1 MGVPKGLEPTG
12 VILADKPAGP
22 SSFAI
27 VARVRGRTG
36 AKTGHAGTL
45 DPFATGL
52 LILLS
57 GRATS
62 LQDRFMKLD
71 KRYLTEIDLHGRT
84 TTGDPEG
91 EPLDEQEPPTAD
103 ELEDALDACAARS
116 SCRSLPR
123 PPSRSTA
130 SGPIGSTAAGSR
142 SRCPPGR
149 CASTSSSSWPTRTAS
164 RASTCS
170 SARAPTSARS
180 PTRSA
185 ATAHPAPHRDRAVRG
200 RGGGRARA
208 CSRSRRRCRDWRSSV
223 RIAHAPT
230 QLERRPR
237 AVAIGTFD
245 GVHRGHLS
253 VLRTV
258 DSGLDPTVIT
268 LEPHPRIA
276 LGNRVEL
283 ITTLERRLELL
294 AEAGIA
300 ETLVAA
306 FTPEFMRLSPDQF
319 VATYLTSI
327 GAEAVA
333 VGNDFRF
340 GHKRSGTVE
349 TLIAAGPRAA
359 RRRRGRGCLVDR
371 CPGRSA
377 PGGARRGRAMLGRPF
392 ELDGIVVAGDQRGGT
407 LGYPTANIALG
418 PDLLCP
424 RYGIYAGAALDHR
437 AAVSIGTNPH
447 YGGTERR
454 IEPYLLDFD
463 GDLYGKRLVV
473 ELWERLRD
481 EQAFESEAALVAADR
496 PRRRGDAGRRAAG
509 LARAAAD
516 EDRLRAV
523 LVRRVARDDA
533 YGEPGLFEK
542 VQPRVLGE
550 EPDDMV
556 VVDEPRGCPG
566 SWSTTA

>member
-1 MGVPKGLEPTG
+1 M
-12 VILADKPAGP
+12 
-22 SSFAI
+22 
-27 VARVRGRTG
+27 
-36 AKTGHAGTL
+36 
-45 DPFATGL
+45 
-52 LILLS
+52 
-57 GRATS
+57 
-62 LQDRFMKLD
+62 
-71 KRYLTEIDLHGRT
+71 
-84 TTGDPEG
+84 
-91 EPLDEQEPPTAD
+91 
-103 ELEDALDACAARS
+103 
-116 SCRSLPR
+116 
-123 PPSRSTA
+123 
-130 SGPIGSTAAGSR
+130 
-142 SRCPPGR
+142 
-149 CASTSSSSWPTRTAS
+149 
-164 RASTCS
+164 
-170 SARAPTSARS
+170 
-180 PTRSA
+180 
-185 ATAHPAPHRDRAVRG
+185 
-200 RGGGRARA
+200 
-208 CSRSRRRCRDWRSSV
+208 

-253 VLRTV
+253 VLRATI

-306 FTPEFMRLSPDQF
+306 FTPEFMRLSPDEF

-333 VGNDFRF
+333 VGDGFRF
-340 GHKRSGTVE
+340 GHKRAGTVE
-349 TLIAAGPRAA
+349 TLTAAGLGLLEVVEVEDVSSTAVRDAVREGALDEAA
-359 RRRRGRGCLVDR
+359 R
-371 CPGRSA
+371 
-377 PGGARRGRAMLGRPF
+377 MLGRPF

-481 EQAFESEAALVAADR
+481 ERAFESEAALVAQIARDV
-496 PRRRGDAGRRAAG
+496 DATRAA
-509 LARAAAD
+509 
-516 EDRLRAV
+516 
-523 LVRRVARDDA
+523 VR
-533 YGEPGLFEK
+533 PG
-542 VQPRVLGE
+542 
-550 EPDDMV
+550 
-556 VVDEPRGCPG
+556 
-566 SWSTTA
+566 